1 MAVHG
6 KCSANVG
13 GRCHLIKAS
22 KAGSRIKGAFM
33 KDYTNISQK
42 QRRNHSRA
50 SRETKKWEVRSWRN
64 HLVQTVL
71 FLDHMSVYLLGS
83 SSLCRL
89 AAPTSLSTWQKWPSQ
104 AQLYTTMICKY
115 RSRSGTMGGR
125 VRLAQPGCS
134 TDQSCNPPG
143 LPSWPSG
150 PSFLRKGPLGRGYD
164 NGKEATVMFSTV
176 NEKKKP

>member
-83 SSLCRL
+83 SSADWLFLLPWARGRKDHPRPSFTPPWYANTDRGL
-89 AAPTSLSTWQKWPSQ
+89 ELWEAESGWPSLG
-104 AQLYTTMICKY
+104 AVLINHAIHRAC
-115 RSRSGTMGGR
+115 
-125 VRLAQPGCS
+125 
-134 TDQSCNPPG
+134 PPG
-143 LPSWPSG
+143 PVAPHFWERVL
-150 PSFLRKGPLGRGYD
+150 
-164 NGKEATVMFSTV
+164 
-176 NEKKKP
+176 